1 MRTPALASTCVA
13 LVLFVFGCGQ
23 ANESSSTTRSDLA
36 NGSSALV
43 EIAAEA
49 AAADAPGP
57 GVKSDPKTALSSSA
71 ARVHGDSTQRFIR
84 TGDLRFRT
92 PDVVKT
98 SFAIEDLIAR
108 HGGYVAN
115 TQLSTEVNDRY
126 TTTISADSLLETTK
140 FTVINQITVR
150 VPSTKLDTTLK
161 ALIAFVDFLDHRTL
175 SATDVRLLLL
185 RDRLTQARIAK
196 HEQRL
201 TDAID
206 EQGKKLKETV
216 SAEERLVDRQE
227 QADNAALNTL
237 ELEDRIAYSTLTLDI
252 YQRQDIRREM
262 LANEQNIEGYEPG
275 FFSKAAEALE
285 EGWELLMQFVL
296 FLVRSWS
303 VLLVLVVVFV
313 LYRRFTRKVK

>member
-1 MRTPALASTCVA
+1 MQTPKIFAASATIILLVIGCGRSDQNQEMFREDSAPGAPALEEPA
-13 LVLFVFGCGQ
+13 F
-23 ANESSSTTRSDLA
+23 
-36 NGSSALV
+36 
-43 EIAAEA
+43 
-49 AAADAPGP
+49 AAADATGNN
-57 GVKSDPKTALSSSA
+57 GTTDPKTALSSSA
-71 ARVHGDSTQRFIR
+71 ARISGDSSRRFIR

-92 PDVVKT
+92 DDVVKT

-115 TQLSTEVNDRY
+115 TQLTTQVNTRY
-126 TTTISADSLLETTK
+126 TTPISADSLLETTK

-150 VPSTKLDTTLK
+150 VPSAELDTTLK
-161 ALIAFVDFLDHRTL
+161 SLIAFVDFLDHRTL
-175 SATDVRLLLL
+175 SATDVRLKLLG
-185 RDRLTQARIAK
+185 DRLTRTRIAK
-196 HEQRL
+196 HEKRL

-262 LANEQNIEGYEPG
+262 LPNEQNIEAYEPG
-275 FFSKAAEALE
+275 FFSKAGEALE
-285 EGWELLMQFVL
+285 DGWEVLVQFVL
-296 FLVRSWS
+296 FLIRSWS
-303 VLLVLVVVFV
+303 MLLLVALSFL
-313 LYRRFTRKVK
+313 LYRRFVRQVK